1 MFDEPTRRASQ
12 GNLQG
17 FGDALAGR
25 GADLN
30 QTIQVAPALFGHLG
44 SVMANLSAPRTEL
57 PVVLQGARATP
68 RASSRRSRRPTRTC
82 SRRWPTPSRRSR
94 ATRRRSRTTISK
106 SPPTLRAG
114 TESLRVQR
122 PFLEHTAALS
132 RDLDTATTE
141 LRGALPT
148 VNSALRVGTP
158 VQRRSVALNDNLQ
171 GALGAL
177 EDLVKAPDHGRLAA
191 RPDGHR
197 RHAAAPAALP
207 GPVRDGLQLL
217 EPSSGPSRPSTSRRP
232 TTPAPRSARC

>member
-1 MFDEPTRRASQ
+1 
-12 GNLQG
+12 
-17 FGDALAGR
+17 
-25 GADLN
+25 
-30 QTIQVAPALFGHLG
+30 
-44 SVMANLSAPRTEL
+44 MANTFEAI
-57 PVVLQGARATP
+57 
-68 RASSRRSRRPTRTC
+68 SRDPQALKS
-82 SRRWPTPSRRSR
+82 
-94 ATRRRSRTTISK
+94 TISK

-177 EDLVKAPDHGRLAA
+177 EDLVKAPTTRRLAA
-191 RPDGHR
+191 RPHGHR

-207 GPVRDGLQLL
+207 GPVRHGLQLL
-217 EPSSGPSRPSTSRRP
+217 EHLLDLRGRAPVGPRRHRVL
-232 TTPAPRSARC
+232 RSARC